1 MIIQRLAPTSTRQD
15 YIIQINRRMSP
26 TNTITQPKP
35 TYQTFDPDINKH
47 ITFRPLILDQDL
59 SFLHNWMNQPHVIPF
74 WNLALTLDQMRN
86 HLEKTLADTHQTL
99 YIGCLDGVPMSYWE
113 SYWASEDRI
122 AQYYSAHPTDQ
133 GIHLLI
139 GEPDYLGKGYALPL
153 LRAMTTFQF
162 QHPDTQKIITEPD
175 SRNAKMIHIF
185 KRCSFKP
192 QTNIQLPEKQAT
204 LMFCHRQTFFNR

>member
-1 MIIQRLAPTSTRQD
+1 
-15 YIIQINRRMSP
+15 MSP

-162 QHPDTQKIITEPD
+162 QHPDTKKIITEPD